1 MTEAAVVPKDSYPVQ
16 WVGRQAV
23 VTLPEHIN
31 VSNAGQIREELLT
44 LINRGAAT
52 LIADMT
58 ATLSCDHAGAE
69 AVGRAYQR
77 ALANGTQLRLVV
89 TAHIVRRVL
98 SLNGL
103 DRLIPIYPSLEAAI
117 AAGAPAAEGSAE
129 TRISPEGLCNCIH
142 SNPTADVPPDQRKID
157 VGRHGRCHEVTP
169 RQPRAGQ
176 AAPPRH
182 GAPPGVPR
190 PAL

>member
-1 MTEAAVVPKDSYPVQ
+1 MTRDRDTYPLR
-16 WVGRQAV
+16 WMDGQAI
-23 VTLPEHIN
+23 VTLPEQIDL
-31 VSNAGQIREELLT
+31 SDADQIREQLLSV
-44 LINRGAAT
+44 INRGAAA

-69 AVGRAYQR
+69 AVGGAYQR

-129 TRISPEGLCNCIH
+129 TRISPEGLCICIH
-142 SNPTADVPPDQRKID
+142 SNPTGEVPPDQRKID
-157 VGRHGRCHEVTP
+157 VGRRGRCHEVTP
-169 RQPRAGQ
+169 RHPGAGQ